1 MDAREALAAIDEGRI
16 QPVYLLYGPE
26 AYWKDAIIRKLRQR
40 LLPAGDHMNL
50 SVFEDGR
57 VPVQAILEQA
67 TTVPLLAERRL
78 VIVRNSELLQG
89 RGERADEEAL
99 SAYLE
104 DPVTTTCLVFRQD
117 GDVDGRRPLI
127 KRFRERGYAVDC
139 QPLRDAALAEWLQDE
154 AGRLGKTLRPEAVAW
169 LVESG
174 EPDLYRLSNELHKA
188 AAHAGERPEITGDD
202 VRAVGI
208 AATTAAVFDLV
219 DAIAEKRRAAAL
231 QLLGRLLAAGE
242 PPLRLLALVAR
253 QFRILAHAR
262 ALMDRG
268 ATQRDLQERLGLHPF
283 VARKAWQQARRL
295 GADESM
301 EALEAILET
310 DVAIKQGRWPDRLA
324 LERMVLLLTT
334 PGPWRVPSRPAI

>member
-1 MDAREALAAIDEGRI
+1 MEPREVLAAIEQGRI
-16 QPVYLLYGPE
+16 QPVYLLHGPE
-26 AYWKDAIIRKLRQR
+26 PYWKDAIIRKLREH
-40 LLPAGDHMNL
+40 LLPAGDSMNL
-50 SVFEDGR
+50 SVFDDGR
-57 VPVQAILEQA
+57 VPVRDVLEQA
-67 TTVPLLAERRL
+67 TTVPFLAERRL
-78 VIVRNSELLQG
+78 VIVRNSQVLEG
-89 RGERADEEAL
+89 RGEREDEEAL
-99 SAYLE
+99 RAYLD

-139 QPLRDAALAEWLQDE
+139 QPLRDAALAQWLQEE
-154 AGRLGKTLRPEAVAW
+154 AARLGKTLRPEAAAW

-188 AAHAGERPEITGDD
+188 AAYAGERREITGDD

-219 DAIAEKRRAAAL
+219 DAIAEKRRAAAV

-242 PPLRLLALVAR
+242 PPLRLLSLIAR

-262 ALMDRG
+262 LLMDRG
-268 ATQRDLQERLGLHPF
+268 ATYHHLQERLGLHPF

-295 GADESM
+295 GQHEGLH
-301 EALEAILET
+301 ALEAILET
-310 DVAIKQGRWPDRLA
+310 DVAIKQGKWPERLA
-324 LERMVLLLTT
+324 LERLVLVLTA
-334 PGPWRVPSRPAI
+334 PPSREPASRFAG